1 MLCGGL
7 LCSKLGGRS
16 ASFSFS
22 SLWQGRVRE
31 MERRINQS
39 RLLRKPL
46 CPSIC
51 LTHPKRLVVVEMGL
65 TGGLFRT
72 KVAASYGTGLGK
84 CKGI

>member
-7 LCSKLGGRS
+7 LCLKLGGRNGS
-16 ASFSFS
+16 LSFGC
-22 SLWQGRVRE
+22 LWQGRVRE
-31 MERRINQS
+31 MEGGINQS

-51 LTHPKRLVVVEMGL
+51 LTHPKRLAVVEVGL